1 MGMIQLPLFPRHAEE
16 ALAVIRRAR
25 SYEGVGGRLRTAPA
39 PVLSPSDAFQEAG
52 AALPAG
58 VLDFPTPPVGD
69 PAYEVM
75 GFVLVDV
82 PRVSRRG
89 IAAHHRRTG
98 GR

>member
-1 MGMIQLPLFPRHAEE
+1 MIQLSLFPRHAEE
-16 ALAVIRRAR
+16 ALAAIQRERL
-25 SYEGVGGRLRTAPA
+25 YEGVLARLRTAPD
-39 PVLSPSDAFQEAG
+39 PFPGPPDAFQAAW